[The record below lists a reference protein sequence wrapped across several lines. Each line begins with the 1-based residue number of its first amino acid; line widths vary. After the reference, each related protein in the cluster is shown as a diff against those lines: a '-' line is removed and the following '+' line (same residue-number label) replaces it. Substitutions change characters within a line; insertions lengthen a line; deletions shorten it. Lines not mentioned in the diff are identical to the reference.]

1 MLYKLFSCCYSTAI
15 IIPLISKSSAYKL
28 YPLFEIIA
36 EPCPE
41 LESPQ
46 NGTVTVEE
54 LLYPN
59 EATYECSDGFNLVG
73 NATSKCQISGE
84 WTEEAPTCEEEPTE
98 VPSMTPTPTTEDGT
112 INAN

>member
-1 MLYKLFSCCYSTAI
+1 MIFTLV
-15 IIPLISKSSAYKL
+15 IPLISKSSACYVKL
-28 YPLFEIIA
+28 YPLFAITA
-36 EPCPE
+36 EPCSE
-41 LESPQ
+41 LKSPQ
-46 NGTVTVEE
+46 NGTVTVEV

-73 NATSKCQISGE
+73 NATRKCQISGE

-98 VPSMTPTPTTEDGT
+98 APSSVTPTLTTEDGT